1 MASSILDKVKKDPQ
15 GWAGHPSTPAVEAP
29 AATPKEAAPPADDTP
44 AKQPAAT
51 APATAPLTFAA
62 PGNDLGQVG
71 ILDKPANVSYGDWLM
86 AHMAEAGKG
95 FRQIGSAADDF
106 VRAKTDYMT
115 GGLIDRGAAYM
126 SGLTGVG
133 GGDLAQQRAQTQQA
147 HANLGPAG
155 DLLAFGGGYGS
166 GFGKLGPIPG
176 MGLYSGVRSAQEG
189 DDPTT
194 ARIMTDPMK
203 VGLDTLLGLG
213 EGGVLHGASKA
224 LGAGANYLNR
234 PNPAATTFK
243 RGSYDSGLGFSP
255 GAGYPSDNMSAA
267 DLAKFARE
275 VTGIKKDDPAGG
287 NTMID
292 LINRALTRSTPEQV
306 EATRRAYQNL
316 GGDVA
321 GGGDAAP
328 PSTLRRA
335 LNYGATGVGGAFGG
349 WLGHETGL
357 PEARVGGIAAGG
369 WLANKLANSIS
380 PASLPGVYPA
390 LSGPGP
396 TNAVEGQI
404 NNFGGYLSPRSLQAL
419 LGLGG

>member
-1 MASSILDKVKKDPQ
+1 MPLTDKLKKGWGDAPTQKPAAPVATPEATTVEPKASTGETPKQTKVD
-15 GWAGHPSTPAVEAP
+15 AP
-29 AATPKEAAPPADDTP
+29 AG
-44 AKQPAAT
+44 
-51 APATAPLTFAA
+51 LTFAA
-62 PGNDLGQVG
+62 PSNDLGQVG
-71 ILDKPANVSYGDWLM
+71 ILDKPANASYQDWLM
-86 AHMAEAGKG
+86 AHLSEAGKG
-95 FRQIGSAADDF
+95 FKQLGQSADDF

-133 GGDLAQQRAQTQQA
+133 GGDLAQQRAQTKQA
-147 HANLGPAG
+147 HENIGPAG

-176 MGLYSGVRSAQEG
+176 LGLYSGVRSAQEG

-203 VGLDTLLGLG
+203 VGLDTLVGLG
-213 EGGVLHGASKA
+213 EGGVLHGASK
-224 LGAGANYLNR
+224 LIGAGADYINR
-234 PNPAATTFK
+234 PNPATTTFN
-243 RGSYDSGLGFSP
+243 RGDYDKGLGFSA

-267 DLAKFARE
+267 DLARFARE

-292 LINRALTRSTPEQV
+292 LINKALARSTPDQV
-306 EATRRAYQNL
+306 NATRHAYRSA
-316 GGDVA
+316 GGDIA
-321 GGGDAAP
+321 SGEPGS
-328 PSTLRRA
+328 PSMLRRA
-335 LNYGATGVGGAFGG
+335 LNYGATGVGGALGG

-357 PEARVGGIAAGG
+357 PEARVGGTAAGM
-369 WLANKLANSIS
+369 WAANKLANSIS
-380 PASLPGVYPA
+380 PASAPGVYPA

-404 NNFGGYLSPRSLQAL
+404 ANMGGYFSPQALQKL